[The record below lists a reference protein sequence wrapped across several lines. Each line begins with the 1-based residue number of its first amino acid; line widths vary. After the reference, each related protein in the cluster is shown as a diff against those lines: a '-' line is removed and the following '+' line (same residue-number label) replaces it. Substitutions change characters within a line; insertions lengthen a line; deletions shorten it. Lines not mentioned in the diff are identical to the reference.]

1 MTILLV
7 LSCSS
12 NGFEDKLCDYMEH
25 DQPDCRDTTYWQTI
39 DLQKVLNVEY
49 DRLYIVAPN
58 FEEDIRQ
65 VTHSIIEIL
74 THDPTL
80 ETIINLPTGKQAFRH
95 ALNATWEI
103 CDYDKD

>member
-1 MTILLV
+1 MRLHGVWPTRLYWYYILAD
-7 LSCSS
+7 
-12 NGFEDKLCDYMEH
+12 NWPTKG
-25 DQPDCRDTTYWQTI
+25 I
-39 DLQKVLNVEY
+39 DY

-74 THDPTL
+74 THDPTH